1 MEIKYTQENIDLLQA
16 FTTPLTVDDYG
27 YKSKWFNQYK
37 DDIKGFIQEQ
47 LNITITT
54 YGNEHSWFYLI
65 ETKTDFY
72 HSDECDHLD
81 LTDYNMALN
90 RAIKYIFNNI
100 LNFSLD

>member
-16 FTTPLTVDDYG
+16 FTKPVTIDDYG
-27 YKSKWFNQYK
+27 YKSKWFERYK
-37 DDIKGFIQEQ
+37 DDIKSFIKEQ
-47 LNITITT
+47 LNIDITT
-54 YGNEHSWFYLI
+54 YRNGDIWFYLI

-72 HSDECDHLD
+72 HSDECDSLD

-100 LNFSLD
+100 LNFSLN

>member
-16 FTTPLTVDDYG
+16 FTKPVTIDDYG
-27 YKSKWFNQYK
+27 YKSKWFERYK
-37 DDIKGFIQEQ
+37 DDIKSFVKEQ
-47 LNITITT
+47 LNIDITI

-72 HSDECDHLD
+72 HSDECDSSD

-90 RAIKYIFNNI
+90 EAIKYIFNNI
-100 LNFSLD
+100 LQFSLN